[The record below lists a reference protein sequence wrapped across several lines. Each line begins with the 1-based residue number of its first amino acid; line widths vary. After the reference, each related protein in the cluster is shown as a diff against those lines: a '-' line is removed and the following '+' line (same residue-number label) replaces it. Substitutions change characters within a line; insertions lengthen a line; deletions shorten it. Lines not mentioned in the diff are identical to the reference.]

1 MIGSQHQT
9 ANWTLGISRA
19 TVAIPASAS
28 TERACFLVYSR
39 ESLRAGAGA
48 RQRASEERLRA

>member
-9 ANWTLGISRA
+9 ANWTLGISRT

-28 TERACFLVYSR
+28 TEK
-39 ESLRAGAGA
+39 ESLLSRVQPGVLGRAGGEDEGE
-48 RQRASEERLRA
+48 RAVRA

>member
-28 TERACFLVYSR
+28 TEK
-39 ESLRAGAGA
+39 ESLLSRVQPGVLGRAGGEDEGE
-48 RQRASEERLRA
+48 RAVRA